1 MAQGIEA
8 AIEQHRAGALQ
19 QAEALYESLLED
31 EPDHPDAL
39 RLLGLL
45 KHQAGDSAG
54 GERMIRQSI
63 AADPANP
70 KSHDNLGC
78 VLVGVGRSGEAAPC
92 FEKAI
97 ALNDAHET
105 AYFNLGKLLVADNQ
119 LPEACHCF
127 LRAVEIDAA
136 DERPRVQLIEAL
148 LKLGQA
154 QAALDHIEAL
164 LARDSRVIQALS
176 LKAIALSELGRDQDL
191 KAFVDHQAMVRTSM
205 LEDCGG
211 FHSPKALNAEL
222 ARQIA
227 NHPTLRKD
235 ATTVEGQDTYEL
247 FGGEEPSFKVLEG
260 FIHGEIDKRLREL
273 PDRPGDPFVARRPR
287 DYRLQSWGVKMW
299 NQGYQ
304 VPHVHFKAWLSGV
317 YYLQLPEVVDDPAA
331 EHQGWIQFGQASAQ
345 FYTHSSPPIRLIKP
359 AEGMIITFPSY
370 YWHRTLAFSSGQE
383 RISIAFDVIPNTT
396 TCAEKP

>member
-8 AIEQHRAGALQ
+8 AIEHHRAGALQ
-19 QAEALYESLLED
+19 QAEALYKSLLD
-31 EPDHPDAL
+31 LHPDHPDAL

-78 VLVGVGRSGEAAPC
+78 VLVGAGRSGEAAAC

-105 AYFNLGKLLVADNQ
+105 AYFNLGKLLVADNK

-127 LRAVEIDAA
+127 QRAVEIDAA

-191 KAFVDHQAMVRTSM
+191 KVFVDHQAMVRTSM
-205 LEDCGG
+205 LEDCGA
-211 FHSPKALNAEL
+211 S
-222 ARQIA
+222 
-227 NHPTLRKD
+227 T
-235 ATTVEGQDTYEL
+235 
-247 FGGEEPSFKVLEG
+247 
-260 FIHGEIDKRLREL
+260 
-273 PDRPGDPFVARRPR
+273 RPR
-287 DYRLQSWGVKMW
+287 
-299 NQGYQ
+299 
-304 VPHVHFKAWLSGV
+304 P
-317 YYLQLPEVVDDPAA
+317 
-331 EHQGWIQFGQASAQ
+331 
-345 FYTHSSPPIRLIKP
+345 
-359 AEGMIITFPSY
+359 
-370 YWHRTLAFSSGQE
+370 
-383 RISIAFDVIPNTT
+383 
-396 TCAEKP
+396 